1 MLLVITPHRACG
13 PAVRSDKTAVWSTS
27 VLRLCTTLSCSS
39 SPTNPVIT
47 SVASRNPLS
56 VPHAP
61 AGGSDCHGAAL
72 PTSPACWVV
81 WRSFSVFLCGS
92 VHLPGQQVRGVPGS

>member
-1 MLLVITPHRACG
+1 MLLVITPYRACG

-27 VLRLCTTLSCSS
+27 VLRLCTTLSCSL

-47 SVASRNPLS
+47 SVASRNPLN
-56 VPHAP
+56 VIHAP

-92 VHLPGQQVRGVPGS
+92 VHLPGQQVRGVPDS